1 VKISE
6 KKLHRLIDER
16 VEHYLERQKKT
27 AQNLQKQLD
36 QLHAEIDGFN
46 DAPGSVK
53 RGKRFEEYD
62 D

>member
-1 VKISE
+1 MKISK

-16 VEHYLERQKKT
+16 VEHYLERQKKKE
-27 AQNLQKQLD
+27 QNLQKQLN
-36 QLHAEIDGFN
+36 QLHAEMDGFN
-46 DAPGSVK
+46 DGPGSVK